1 MKLRVVLLRRALT
14 LVALLCGVAMVAIGA
29 GSAAAAPVDSLQS
42 HGQSILPGYQ
52 GIDDVDTTNLQPGD
66 VVPGT
71 MREIPSTY
79 CIDGAR
85 AYQYQYVTTNR
96 DGSKTVAVGSVIVP
110 RAGSGTTMIVN
121 DPYNSIT
128 QSSTASLKVAS
139 TGLVPNYSVINGL
152 HAGSIVVVPDY
163 LGKDGMYGATN
174 PAGRSTLDATRAAQ
188 RHFGMVGS
196 PTYGRGIS
204 GGAMSMGRAAELQP
218 TYAPDLNLVVVQL
231 VATPANFWAVTQR
244 MNNSEANALLMA
256 AAIGNTRSNP
266 QLAAHLPRGARLM
279 ASLLRVGDWPLE
291 AVIPLGVV
299 GLRMETV
306 TQDPYIWERPDVQAA
321 IAENNLGQSR
331 PNAKVMIVNPAR
343 DPWID
348 SEANNLWLAQRYRDL
363 GADVT
368 VVTVEGLIWP
378 SHVMVD
384 PLADTLLF
392 SFVNTTLGVEQQL
405 PVPPGALVEPLVKS
419 PLLYDASYVV
429 GDTLR
434 LVARTLGLVS
444 NPIASM
450 VIEGANQ
457 VVDGVQGYNRT
468 VTEQTDQAATVTT
481 QVATDAQRQVAEGG
495 EAAKTAL
502 QPLVPPD
509 VADQVARAVDDT
521 VAAVNRGITD
531 THANLQHGLA
541 DAAAGLR
548 IPLPAGVVD

>member
-1 MKLRVVLLRRALT
+1 MSAACT
-14 LVALLCGVAMVAIGA
+14 LCATTLSLGFAGVAQ
-29 GSAAAAPVDSLQS
+29 AAPIDSLQS
-42 HGQSILPGYQ
+42 HTPSVLPVYQ
-52 GIDDVDTTNLQPGD
+52 GIDDVDVSQLQPGD

-110 RAGSGTTMIVN
+110 RTESGTTMIVN

-128 QSSTASLKVAS
+128 RSSTASLKVAS
-139 TGLVPNYSVINGL
+139 VGLVPNYSVINGL
-152 HAGSIVVVPDY
+152 RAGSMVVVPDY

-174 PAGRSTLDATRAAQ
+174 PAGRSTLDAARAAQ
-188 RHFGMVGS
+188 RHFGAAGS

-204 GGAMSMGRAAELQP
+204 GGSMAMGRAAELQP

-231 VATPANFWAVTQR
+231 VATPANFWVVTQR

-279 ASLLRVGDWPLE
+279 ASLLHVGDWPLE
-291 AVIPLGVV
+291 AVIPLGVM

-306 TQDPYIWERPDVQAA
+306 TQDPHIWERPDVQAA
-321 IAENNLGQSR
+321 ITENNLGQAR

-363 GADVT
+363 GGDVT
-368 VVTVEGLIWP
+368 VVTVDGLIWP

-405 PVPPGALVEPLVKS
+405 PVPPGALVEPLVTS
-419 PLLYDASYVV
+419 PLLYGASYFV

-434 LVARTLGLVS
+434 LVTRTLGLIS
-444 NPIASM
+444 NPVASA

-457 VVDGVQGYNRT
+457 VVDGVQGYNQA
-468 VTEQTDQAATVTT
+468 VTEQADQAATVTT
-481 QVATDAQRQVAEGG
+481 QVATDAQQQVTEGG
-495 EAAKTAL
+495 EMVKAAL
-502 QPLVPPD
+502 QPLTPPA
-509 VADQVARAVDDT
+509 VADQIARVIDDT
-521 VAAVNRGITD
+521 VAAANRGI
-531 THANLQHGLA
+531 A
-541 DAAAGLR
+541 DAQAGLQR
-548 IPLPAGVVD
+548 GLTDAAVGFHLPLPAGVVD